1 MPQEDNGGNIM
12 KGILTEMKSMEIAYF
27 FGKISPN
34 TDMARVIYELFV
46 SQQIST
52 LGLVSNA
59 AV

>member
-1 MPQEDNGGNIM
+1 M